1 MEYYASVIRKLQN
14 ELGLTIS
21 SFPDLGMTEDIYDKE
36 STITEE
42 EESWPKV
49 EGWRDIFRDSGL
61 ASTQMTF
68 D

>member
-42 EESWPKV
+42 EES
-49 EGWRDIFRDSGL
+49 
-61 ASTQMTF
+61 
-68 D
+68 

>member
-36 STITEE
+36 STITEH
-42 EESWPKV
+42 
-49 EGWRDIFRDSGL
+49 DDN
-61 ASTQMTF
+61 
-68 D
+68 